1 MPEISPEALFRYLV
15 VSEVVARVTRG
26 ERQVDVVADVADHQH
41 HSIVD
46 GTMRTV
52 SLRSVYRWVERYRKK
67 GIAGLEPSPRASPE
81 TISTVLSDAFIKL
94 LCEEK
99 RADAA
104 TSIPEIIGR
113 ARGHGILKPQDAIDR
128 TTVYRTAKRL
138 GLPVGRCRV
147 GPDQD
152 TRRFAYPHRLDMVL
166 CDGKFFR
173 AGPTRARR
181 VVLYFLDDATRFPL
195 HAVVGTSESAELFL
209 RGLYETI
216 EKYGFMS
223 RLYLDRG
230 PGFIA
235 LDTIYVVASL
245 GAALIHGEKAYPEGH
260 GKIERFNQ
268 TTLRDLL
275 RGLSR
280 RPDVDPELG
289 ALELRIRH
297 YLETQYSHRPHESL
311 GKETPFDR
319 FHADEKS
326 LRFPEDRE
334 TLRRKFEVTL
344 TRRVTPD
351 NVVSIDSVP
360 YDMPRGY
367 RGQKVQLRRKLLG
380 AGGIFFL
387 HQGRLMELH
396 PTDLAANARAKRAQG
411 APTAEEDLDH
421 PPRPSAA
428 DLAFQRDYGP
438 VVDADGGYTDP
449 NPQEEP

>member
-1 MPEISPEALFRYLV
+1 
-15 VSEVVARVTRG
+15 
-26 ERQVDVVADVADHQH
+26 
-41 HSIVD
+41 
-46 GTMRTV
+46 
-52 SLRSVYRWVERYRKK
+52 
-67 GIAGLEPSPRASPE
+67 
-81 TISTVLSDAFIKL
+81 
-94 LCEEK
+94 
-99 RADAA
+99 
-104 TSIPEIIGR
+104 
-113 ARGHGILKPQDAIDR
+113 
-128 TTVYRTAKRL
+128 
-138 GLPVGRCRV
+138 
-147 GPDQD
+147 
-152 TRRFAYPHRLDMVL
+152 MVL
-166 CDGKFFR
+166 CDGKHFR

-209 RGLYETI
+209 RGLYEMI

-245 GAALIHGEKAYPEGH
+245 GAALIYGEKAYPEGH

-268 TTLRDLL
+268 TTLKDLL

-311 GKETPFDR
+311 GKETPYDR

-326 LRFPEDRE
+326 LRFPEDRQA
-334 TLRRKFEVTL
+334 LRRKFEVTL
-344 TRRVTPD
+344 TRRVTAD

-360 YDMPRGY
+360 YDIPRGY

-380 AGGIFFL
+380 TGGIFFL

-396 PTDLAANARAKRAQG
+396 PTDLAANAQAKRTQG
-411 APTAEEDLDH
+411 SPTAEEDVDS

-438 VVDADGGYTDP
+438 VVDADGGYTDL